1 MARDPV
7 CNMEVEP
14 ARAAA
19 TAQHAGQTYYFC
31 SEACRKTFA
40 AAPEKYAAAA
50 PHGSH
55 AHGGKDPHS
64 R

>member
-1 MARDPV
+1 MAQDPV
-7 CNMEVEP
+7 CKMEVEP

-19 TAQHAGQTYYFC
+19 TAQHAGHTYYFC

-40 AAPEKYAAAA
+40 AAPEKYAAA

-55 AHGGKDPHS
+55 GHGGDSHS
-64 R
+64 HS